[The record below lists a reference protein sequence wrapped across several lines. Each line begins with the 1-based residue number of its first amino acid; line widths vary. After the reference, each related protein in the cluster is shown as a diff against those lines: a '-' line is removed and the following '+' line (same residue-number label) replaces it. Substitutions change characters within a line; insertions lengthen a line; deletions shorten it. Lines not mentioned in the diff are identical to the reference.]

1 MKKYK
6 YRFDP
11 TNLKYVHVKTSV
23 WIKLLRVFGFI
34 SASLVAGILFLLL
47 AYSFLDSPKERLL
60 KSEIASYKMQIELL
74 EEKGNKAELVMA
86 SLEERDDKIYREIFG
101 AAPIDKAIRNAGIG
115 GNDRYNSRD
124 NFKNSANLVKL
135 HEALDLLYRRMYVQ
149 SKSYDELTKLAKAK
163 NAMLMS
169 IPAIQPVS
177 NKDLKRVASGFGY
190 RIDPIYRTG
199 KFHAG
204 MDFTSPIG
212 TPVIA
217 TGDGIVELIEA
228 KQWGYG
234 NCIIVNHSYGYK
246 SRYAHLSRFKVK
258 KGQKVSRGQ
267 IIGYVGSTGKSTGP
281 HLHYE
286 VMKNKVPVNPA
297 NYYYSD
303 LSPEQYEAIL
313 KLSNAHNQSFD

>member
-1 MKKYK
+1 MKKIK

-11 TNLKYVHVKTSV
+11 TNLQYVHVKTSV

-34 SASLVAGILFLLL
+34 SASLVAGLILLSL
-47 AYSFLDSPKERLL
+47 AYSFLDSPKEKLL
-60 KSEIASYKMQIELL
+60 KREIAQYKMQIDLL
-74 EEKGNKAELVMA
+74 DKKAKKVDLVMA

-101 AAPIDKAIRNAGIG
+101 AAPINKGVRMAGIG
-115 GNDRYNSRD
+115 GSDRYKALNNYDNS
-124 NFKNSANLVKL
+124 KTLVQL
-135 HEALDLLYRRMYVQ
+135 HQSFDQINRRMYIQ
-149 SKSYDELTKLAKAK
+149 SKSYDELAKLAKSK

-169 IPAIQPVS
+169 IPAIQPIS
-177 NKDLKRVASGFGY
+177 NKDLKRVASGFGF

-212 TPVIA
+212 APVTT
-217 TGDGIVELIEA
+217 TGDGVVELVESKA
-228 KQWGYG
+228 WGYG
-234 NCIIVNHSYGYK
+234 KCIIINHGYGYK
-246 SRYAHLSRFKVK
+246 TRYAHLSKFKVRR
-258 KGQKVSRGQ
+258 GQKVTRGQ
-267 IIGYVGSTGKSTGP
+267 LIGYVGSTGRSTGP

-286 VMKNKVPVNPA
+286 VMKNNDPVNPA
-297 NYYYSD
+297 HYYYSD

>member
-1 MKKYK
+1 MKKIK

-11 TNLKYVHVKTSV
+11 TNLQYVHVKTST

-34 SASLVAGILFLLL
+34 SASLVAGFIFLSL
-47 AYSFLDSPKERLL
+47 AYSFMDSPKEKLL
-60 KSEIASYKMQIELL
+60 KREIAQYKMQIDLL
-74 EEKGNKAELVMA
+74 EEKAKKVEQVMA

-101 AAPIDKAIRNAGIG
+101 TDPIDPAVRNAGVG
-115 GNDRYNSRD
+115 GNERYKALKNFDNS
-124 NFKNSANLVKL
+124 KTLVKL
-135 HEALDLLYRRMYVQ
+135 HEELDQINRRMYIQ
-149 SKSYDELTKLAKAK
+149 SKSYDDLAKLAKSK

-169 IPAIQPVS
+169 IPAIQPVA
-177 NKDLKRVASGFGY
+177 NKDLKRVASGFGF

-212 TPVIA
+212 TPVA
-217 TGDGIVELIEA
+217 STGDGVIELVES

-234 NCIIVNHSYGYK
+234 NCIIVNHGYGYK
-246 SRYAHLSRFKVK
+246 TRYAHLSKFKVK
-258 KGQKVSRGQ
+258 RGQKVTRGQ
-267 IIGYVGSTGKSTGP
+267 VIGYVGNTGKSTGP

-286 VMKNKVPVNPA
+286 VIKNNDPVNPA
-297 NYYYSD
+297 NYYYND

>member
-1 MKKYK
+1 
-6 YRFDP
+6 
-11 TNLKYVHVKTSV
+11 
-23 WIKLLRVFGFI
+23 
-34 SASLVAGILFLLL
+34 
-47 AYSFLDSPKERLL
+47 
-60 KSEIASYKMQIELL
+60 MQIDLL
-74 EEKGNKAELVMA
+74 DEKAKKVEQVMA

-101 AAPIDKAIRNAGIG
+101 AAPIDEAVRNAGIG
-115 GNDRYNSRD
+115 GNDRYKTLKNFDNSET
-124 NFKNSANLVKL
+124 LVKL
-135 HEALDLLYRRMYVQ
+135 HESLDQINRRMYVQ

-169 IPAIQPVS
+169 IPAIQPVA

-204 MDFTSPIG
+204 MDFTSPVG
-212 TPVIA
+212 TPVTT
-217 TGDGIVELIEA
+217 TGDGVIEVVES

-234 NCIIVNHSYGYK
+234 NCIVVNHGYGYK
-246 SRYAHLSRFKVK
+246 TRYAHLSKFKVK
-258 KGQKVSRGQ
+258 RGQKVTRGQ
-267 IIGYVGSTGKSTGP
+267 VIGYVGNTGKSTGP

-286 VMKNKVPVNPA
+286 VMKNNDPVNPA

-303 LSPEQYEAIL
+303 LTPEQYEAIL

>member
-1 MKKYK
+1 MKKIK

-11 TNLKYVHVKTSV
+11 HNLQYVHVKTST
-23 WIKLLRVFGFI
+23 WIKILQVFGFI
-34 SASLVAGILFLLL
+34 SASVVAGFIFLTL
-47 AYSFLDSPKERLL
+47 AYSFMDSPKEKLL
-60 KSEIASYKMQIELL
+60 RREIAQYKMQMELL
-74 EEKGNKAELVMA
+74 DEKAKKVELVMA

-101 AAPIDKAIRNAGIG
+101 AEPINDAVRKAGVG
-115 GNDRYNSRD
+115 GNDRYKTVKNFD
-124 NFKNSANLVKL
+124 NAKTIVKL
-135 HEALDLLYRRMYVQ
+135 HESLDQINRRMYIQ

-169 IPAIQPVS
+169 IPAIQPVA
-177 NKDLKRVASGFGY
+177 NKGLKRVASGFGS
-190 RIDPIYRTG
+190 RIDPIYRTQ

-212 TPVIA
+212 TPVTT
-217 TGDGIVELIEA
+217 TGDGVVEIVES

-234 NCIIVNHSYGYK
+234 NCIVINHGYGYK
-246 SRYAHLSRFKVK
+246 TRYAHLKKFKVTR
-258 KGQKVSRGQ
+258 GQKVKRGEV
-267 IIGYVGSTGKSTGP
+267 IGYVGSTGKSTGP

-286 VMKNKVPVNPA
+286 VMKNNEPVNPA

-303 LSPEQYEAIL
+303 LTPEQYEAIL

>member
-1 MKKYK
+1 M
-6 YRFDP
+6 
-11 TNLKYVHVKTSV
+11 HVKTSAWV
-23 WIKLLRVFGFI
+23 KLLRVFGFI
-34 SASLVAGILFLLL
+34 SASMVAGFLFLSL
-47 AYSFLDSPKERLL
+47 AYSFLDSPKEKLL
-60 KSEIASYKMQIELL
+60 KREIAQYKMQIDLL
-74 EEKGNKAELVMA
+74 DEKSKKVELVIA

-101 AAPIDKAIRNAGIG
+101 AAPIDQAVRKAGIG
-115 GNDRYNSRD
+115 GNDRYQALKNFDNS
-124 NFKNSANLVKL
+124 KNLVEL
-135 HEALDLLYRRMYVQ
+135 HESFDQINRRMYIQ

-163 NAMLMS
+163 NAMLTS

-177 NKDLKRVASGFGY
+177 NKDLKRVASGFGF

-212 TPVIA
+212 TPVTT
-217 TGDGIVELIEA
+217 TGDGVVELVES

-234 NCIIVNHSYGYK
+234 NCIIINHGYGYK
-246 SRYAHLSRFKVK
+246 TRYAHLSRFKVK
-258 KGQKVSRGQ
+258 RGQKVTRGQ
-267 IIGYVGSTGKSTGP
+267 LIGYVGSTGKSTGP

-286 VMKNKVPVNPA
+286 VLKNNDPVNPA

>member
-1 MKKYK
+1 M
-6 YRFDP
+6 
-11 TNLKYVHVKTSV
+11 
-23 WIKLLRVFGFI
+23 
-34 SASLVAGILFLLL
+34 VAGFLFLSL
-47 AYSFLDSPKERLL
+47 AYSFLDSPKEKLL
-60 KSEIASYKMQIELL
+60 KREIAQYKMQIDLL
-74 EEKGNKAELVMA
+74 DEKSKKVELVIA

-101 AAPIDKAIRNAGIG
+101 AAPIDQAVRKAGIG
-115 GNDRYNSRD
+115 GNDRYQALKNFDNS
-124 NFKNSANLVKL
+124 KNLVEL
-135 HEALDLLYRRMYVQ
+135 HESFDQINRRMYIQ

-163 NAMLMS
+163 NAMLTS

-177 NKDLKRVASGFGY
+177 NKDLKRVASGFGF

-212 TPVIA
+212 TPVTT
-217 TGDGIVELIEA
+217 TGDGVVELVES

-234 NCIIVNHSYGYK
+234 NCIIINHGYGYK
-246 SRYAHLSRFKVK
+246 TRYAHLSRFKVK
-258 KGQKVSRGQ
+258 RGQKVTRGQ
-267 IIGYVGSTGKSTGP
+267 LIGDVGSTGKSTGP

-286 VMKNKVPVNPA
+286 VLKNNDPVNPA

>member
-1 MKKYK
+1 MK
-6 YRFDP
+6 R
-11 TNLKYVHVKTSV
+11 
-23 WIKLLRVFGFI
+23 
-34 SASLVAGILFLLL
+34 
-47 AYSFLDSPKERLL
+47 
-60 KSEIASYKMQIELL
+60 EIAQYKMQIDLL
-74 EEKGNKAELVMA
+74 EEKSKKVELVIA

-101 AAPIDKAIRNAGIG
+101 AAPIDEAFRKAGIG
-115 GNDRYNSRD
+115 GNDRYKTLKNFDNS
-124 NFKNSANLVKL
+124 KTLVEL
-135 HEALDLLYRRMYVQ
+135 HESFDQINRRMYVQ

-204 MDFTSPIG
+204 MDFTSPVG
-212 TPVIA
+212 TPVTS
-217 TGDGIVELIEA
+217 TGDGVIELVES

-234 NCIIVNHSYGYK
+234 NCIIVNHGYGYK
-246 SRYAHLSRFKVK
+246 TRYAHLSKFKVK
-258 KGQKVSRGQ
+258 RGQKVTRGQ
-267 IIGYVGSTGKSTGP
+267 LIGYVGSTGKSTGP

-286 VMKNKVPVNPA
+286 VMKNNDPVNPA

-303 LSPEQYEAIL
+303 LGPEQYEAIL

>member
-1 MKKYK
+1 MKKIK

-11 TNLKYVHVKTSV
+11 TNLQYVHVKTSA
-23 WIKLLRVFGFI
+23 WIKLLRIFGFL
-34 SASLVAGILFLLL
+34 SASLVAGFLFLTL

-60 KSEIASYKMQIELL
+60 KREISNYKMQIELL
-74 EEKGNKAELVMA
+74 DEKGNKAELVMA
-86 SLEERDDKIYREIFG
+86 SLEERDEKIYREIFG

-115 GNDRYNSRD
+115 GNNRYKSLD
-124 NFKNSANLVKL
+124 NFNNSESLVKL
-135 HEALDLLYRRMYVQ
+135 HEALDLLNRRMYVQ

-169 IPAIQPVS
+169 IPAIQPVA

-212 TPVIA
+212 TPVTT
-217 TGDGIVELIEA
+217 TGDGIIELVES

-234 NCIIVNHSYGYK
+234 NCIIVNHGYGYK
-246 SRYAHLSRFKVK
+246 SRYAHLSKFKVK
-258 KGQKVSRGQ
+258 KGQKVTRGQ
-267 IIGYVGSTGKSTGP
+267 IIGFVGSTGKSTGP

-286 VMKNKVPVNPA
+286 VIKNKLPVNPA

-303 LSPEQYEAIL
+303 LTPEQYEAIL

>member
-1 MKKYK
+1 MKKIK

-11 TNLKYVHVKTSV
+11 TNLQYVHVKTSV
-23 WIKLLRVFGFI
+23 WVKVLRIFGFL
-34 SASLVAGILFLLL
+34 SASALAGFIFLSL
-47 AYSFLDSPKERLL
+47 AYSFLDSPKETLL
-60 KSEIASYKMQIELL
+60 KREIAQYKIQIDLL
-74 EEKGNKAELVMA
+74 DEKAKKVELVMA

-101 AAPIDKAIRNAGIG
+101 AAPIDEAKRSSGIG
-115 GNDRYNSRD
+115 GTDRYKTLANFNNS
-124 NFKNSANLVKL
+124 KTLVKL
-135 HEALDLLYRRMYVQ
+135 HQSLDQINRRMYVQ
-149 SKSYDELTKLAKAK
+149 SKSYDELAKLAKAK

-212 TPVIA
+212 TSVTS
-217 TGDGIVELIEA
+217 TGDGVVELVES

-234 NCIIVNHSYGYK
+234 NCIIINHGYGYK
-246 SRYAHLSRFKVK
+246 TRYAHLSKFKVK
-258 KGQKVSRGQ
+258 RGQKVTRGQ
-267 IIGYVGSTGKSTGP
+267 VIGQVGSTGKSTGP

-286 VMKNKVPVNPA
+286 VLKNNDPVNPA

>member
-1 MKKYK
+1 M
-6 YRFDP
+6 
-11 TNLKYVHVKTSV
+11 
-23 WIKLLRVFGFI
+23 
-34 SASLVAGILFLLL
+34 VAGFLFLSL
-47 AYSFLDSPKERLL
+47 AYSFLDSPKEKLL
-60 KSEIASYKMQIELL
+60 KREIAQYKMQIDLL
-74 EEKGNKAELVMA
+74 DEKSKKVELVIA

-101 AAPIDKAIRNAGIG
+101 AAPIDQAVRKAGIG
-115 GNDRYNSRD
+115 GNDRYQALKNFDNS
-124 NFKNSANLVKL
+124 KNLVEL
-135 HEALDLLYRRMYVQ
+135 HESFDQINRRMYIQ

-163 NAMLMS
+163 NAMLTS

-177 NKDLKRVASGFGY
+177 NKDLKRVASGFGF

-212 TPVIA
+212 TPVTT
-217 TGDGIVELIEA
+217 TGDGVVELVES

-234 NCIIVNHSYGYK
+234 NCIIINHGYGYK
-246 SRYAHLSRFKVK
+246 TRYAHLSRFKVK
-258 KGQKVSRGQ
+258 RGQKVTRGQ
-267 IIGYVGSTGKSTGP
+267 LIGYVGSTGKSTGP

-286 VMKNKVPVNPA
+286 VLKNNDPVNPA